1 MTVPPMLAL
10 NENLVLDPS
19 DPAPTLSAIWP
30 KVAAINRQTGGP
42 QAMIRIL
49 GIRDVAPVTPQDLAQ
64 ALCVNVDLEQSGVR
78 SG

>member
-1 MTVPPMLAL
+1 MTFAPMLAL

-19 DPAPTLSAIWP
+19 DPAPKL
-30 KVAAINRQTGGP
+30 AAINRRTGCP

-49 GIRDVAPVTPQDLAQ
+49 GIRKVAPVTPQGFAQ
-64 ALCVNVDLEQSGVR
+64 AACVNVDFEESGAR

>member
-1 MTVPPMLAL
+1 MTFAPMLAL

-30 KVAAINRQTGGP
+30 KLAAINRRTGGP

-49 GIRDVAPVTPQDLAQ
+49 GIRKVAPVTPQGFAQ
-64 ALCVNVDLEQSGVR
+64 AACVNVDFEESGAR